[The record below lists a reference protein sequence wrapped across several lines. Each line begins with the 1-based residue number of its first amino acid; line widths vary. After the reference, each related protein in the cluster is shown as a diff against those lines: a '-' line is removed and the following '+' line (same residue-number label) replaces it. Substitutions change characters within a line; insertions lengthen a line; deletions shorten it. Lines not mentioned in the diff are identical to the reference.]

1 MEDFVSLYFV
11 ILALILLVVLV
22 FLYRLTLAINRLDA
36 RIEQFA
42 RHLRDLNLYD
52 LNVGGTG
59 VLGSETEVEEN
70 SSDISPAGDS
80 SPSLGDVTPPVS
92 PAK

>member
-11 ILALILLVVLV
+11 ILALILLIVLV
-22 FLYRLTLAINRLDA
+22 FIYRLTLAINRLDE

-59 VLGSETEVEEN
+59 VLGSETEVDGEGSDDTSPTAVPVSG
-70 SSDISPAGDS
+70 SSD
-80 SPSLGDVTPPVS
+80 TH
-92 PAK
+92 

>member
-11 ILALILLVVLV
+11 ILALILLIVLV
-22 FLYRLTLAINRLDA
+22 FLHRLTLAINRLDD

-59 VLGSETEVEEN
+59 VLGSETEVEE
-70 SSDISPAGDS
+70 SSGEIPSPTDS
-80 SPSLGDVTPPVS
+80 LPGIGDVTPPAT